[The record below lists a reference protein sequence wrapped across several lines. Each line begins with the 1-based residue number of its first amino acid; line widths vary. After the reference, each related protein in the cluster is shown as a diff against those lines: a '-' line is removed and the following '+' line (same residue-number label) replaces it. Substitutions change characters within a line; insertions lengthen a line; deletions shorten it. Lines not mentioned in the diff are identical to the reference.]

1 MKRARIMRGKIVF
14 SAGVLLLALAG
25 CGESGTPSGG
35 AGCELQVFAAASMQE
50 SLEQIVENYREIAPD
65 VAVSLNLDSS
75 GTLKTQI
82 AEGAVC
88 DVFLSA
94 AQKQMDQLDFTAGEA
109 ANPDGLDFIDSDTR
123 IDLLENKV
131 VLVVPDGNP
140 KGIASFEEI
149 AEKAELIS
157 LGNDDVP
164 VGQYS
169 KEILT
174 NLGVLEALQ
183 TGGKITYGSNV
194 KEVATQVSEGIVDC
208 GIVYATDASSAGLEI
223 VDEAEAGQCR
233 PVVYPAAVLKS
244 SQYPKEARAFLAYLQ
259 SEEAAA
265 VFEEIGF
272 SPLG

>member
-1 MKRARIMRGKIVF
+1 MKVKNAF
-14 SAGVLLLALAG
+14 AAGILLLSLAG
-25 CGESGTPSGG
+25 CGKSGTPSGDA

-50 SLEQIVENYREIAPD
+50 SLEQLVENYREIAPD

-75 GTLKTQI
+75 GTLKMQI
-82 AEGAVC
+82 TEGAVC
-88 DVFLSA
+88 DVFISA
-94 AQKQMDQLDFTAGEA
+94 AQKQMDQLDITAGEMT
-109 ANPDGLDFIDSDTR
+109 NPDGMDFIDSDTR

-140 KGIASFEEI
+140 KGIASFGEI

-164 VGQYS
+164 VGKYS
-169 KEILT
+169 EEILT
-174 NLGVLEALQ
+174 NLGVLEEMQ
-183 TGGKITYGSNV
+183 TDGKITYGSNV

-233 PVVYPAAVLKS
+233 QVVYPAAVLKS
-244 SQYPKEARAFLAYLQ
+244 SPHPAEACAFLSYLQ
-259 SEEAAA
+259 SAEAAA